1 MTCGGLFVTQMYG
14 LIKDWRQV
22 TLYFICI
29 SYLIMFLL
37 VFFFFQD
44 TPQSLLKTK
53 TASEICQAL
62 NKIGKINLGVE
73 NIVS

>member
-1 MTCGGLFVTQMYG
+1 MAQMYG

-29 SYLIMFLL
+29 SYTIMFLL
-37 VFFFFQD
+37 VLFIFQD

-53 TASEICQAL
+53 TAKEICAAL
-62 NKIGKINLGVE
+62 NRIGKMNLGEE
-73 NIVS
+73 NIIDEEEVE